1 MCCAR
6 SGPACFKPS
15 LHLAAAGL
23 EAPAEAQ
30 SFFDSL
36 YRAGRLR
43 AFAGAGWAAHQAGG
57 PRSVTDFQRQV
68 GAFLTS
74 SLYALFPLLPVPAR

>member
-1 MCCAR
+1 MNC
-6 SGPACFKPS
+6 PS
-15 LHLAAAGL
+15 LPQPGL

-43 AFAGAGWAAHQAGG
+43 AFAGAGWAANQAGG

-68 GAFLTS
+68 GGEDSTE
-74 SLYALFPLLPVPAR
+74 